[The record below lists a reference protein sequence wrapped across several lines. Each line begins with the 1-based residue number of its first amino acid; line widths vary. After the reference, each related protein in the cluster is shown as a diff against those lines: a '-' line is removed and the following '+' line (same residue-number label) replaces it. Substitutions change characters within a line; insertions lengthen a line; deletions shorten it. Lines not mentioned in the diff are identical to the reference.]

1 MKITKAYS
9 EVKKRL
15 LLVVFMTA
23 LIVLLFQLKNYPA
36 LVEHYYSQAIFPF
49 IRAHLQLIFNKIPF
63 SIGDIF
69 YLFLTLF
76 IAVSLIRIIKK
87 GFFQKKGQDAV
98 QILLKLV
105 LALQVSILVFY
116 LFWGLNYF
124 RADAFQR
131 LDLTESDY
139 SSAELIQVGSIL
151 IDSVNY
157 SRNKVSMEDLA
168 QSNDSIFK
176 SSSLAIQ
183 NFGASKPIAKPS
195 LSGPMLSYL
204 STAGYYNPFT
214 GEAQVNVLM
223 PIYLRP
229 FVACH
234 EMAHQ
239 NGYGA
244 ENEANFVGFLAGINS
259 NNRLLKYSSYYL
271 ATQEFMTAIWATD
284 SMAFKTL
291 KSRISPHVLS
301 DLKSENEYWNSY
313 RGAISKLSSIF
324 YDKYLKANNQPDG
337 LRTYN
342 KMIRLSMAYYKKKG
356 LIKAPV
362 NLSP

>member
-9 EVKKRL
+9 GVKKRL
-15 LLVVFMTA
+15 LLVVVMSA
-23 LIVLLFQLKNYPA
+23 LIFLLFQLKNYPES
-36 LVEHYYSQAIFPF
+36 VEQYYSQAIFPF
-49 IRAHLQLIFNKIPF
+49 IRAHLQLIFNQIPF

-76 IAVSLIRIIKK
+76 IVVSLIQIIKK
-87 GFFQKKGQDAV
+87 GFFQKKGRDAV

-105 LALQVSILVFY
+105 LTLQVSIVVFY

-124 RADAFQR
+124 RADAFER
-131 LDLTESDY
+131 LDLTKSDY
-139 SSAELIQVGSIL
+139 SSAELIEVGSML

-157 SRNKVSMEDLA
+157 SRMKVSKEDLA

-183 NFGASKPIAKPS
+183 NIGTSKPIAKPS
-195 LSGPMLSYL
+195 LSGPILSYL
-204 STAGYYNPFT
+204 GTAGYYNPFT
-214 GEAQVNVLM
+214 GEAQVNMLM

-244 ENEANFVGFLAGINS
+244 ENEANFIGFLAGINS
-259 NNRLLKYSSYYL
+259 NNRLLKYSCYYL

-284 SMAFKTL
+284 SLAFKTL
-291 KSRISPHVLS
+291 KSKISPSVLS
-301 DLKSENEYWNSY
+301 DLKSENEYWKSY
-313 RGAISKLSSIF
+313 RGATSKLSSIF

-342 KMIRLSMAYYKKKG
+342 KMIRLSMAYYKKRG

-362 NLSP
+362 NLAP

>member
-1 MKITKAYS
+1 MKNTRAYS
-9 EVKKRL
+9 TVKKRL
-15 LLVVFMTA
+15 LLIVSMFV
-23 LIVLLFQLKNYPA
+23 LIFLLFQLKNYPEI
-36 LVEHYYSQAIFPF
+36 VEHYYSLAIFPF
-49 IRAHLQLIFNKIPF
+49 IRSVLQSIFNRIPF

-69 YLFLTLF
+69 YLVLTLF
-76 IAVSLIRIIKK
+76 IAVSIFRIFRK
-87 GFFQKKGQDAV
+87 GFFQKKGRDAV
-98 QILLKLV
+98 QLFLGLV
-105 LALQVSILVFY
+105 LALQVSTLVFY

-124 RADAFQR
+124 RADAFER

-139 SSAELIQVGSIL
+139 SPGELIAVGSML

-157 SRNKVSMEDLA
+157 SRAEVRPEDLT

-176 SSSLAIQ
+176 SAALAIQ
-183 NFGASKPIAKPS
+183 NLGASEPVAKPS
-195 LSGPMLSYL
+195 LSGPLLSYL
-204 STAGYYNPFT
+204 GTAGYYNPFT
-214 GEAQVNVLM
+214 GEAQINAMM

-239 NGYGA
+239 NGFGA
-244 ENEANFVGFLAGINS
+244 ENEANFIGFKAGINS

-271 ATQEFMTAIWATD
+271 ATQEFLTAIWTTD
-284 SMAFKTL
+284 SVAFKAL
-291 KSRISPHVLS
+291 KSRISPSVLS
-301 DLKSENEYWNSY
+301 DLKSESEYWKSY
-313 RGAISKLSSIF
+313 RGATSKLSSIF
-324 YDKYLKANNQPDG
+324 YDNYLKANNQPDG

-362 NLSP
+362 NLTP

>member
-9 EVKKRL
+9 AVKKRL
-15 LLVVFMTA
+15 LLVGFMFV
-23 LIVLLFQLKNYPA
+23 LIFLLFQLKNYPVI
-36 LVEHYYSQAIFPF
+36 VEHYYSQAIFPF
-49 IRAHLQLIFNKIPF
+49 IRSGLQLIFNQIPF

-69 YLFLTLF
+69 YLLLTLF
-76 IAVSLIRIIKK
+76 IAVFVIRIIRK
-87 GFFQKKGQDAV
+87 GFFQKKGRDAV
-98 QILLKLV
+98 QILLGLV
-105 LALQVSILVFY
+105 LALQVSTLVFY

-124 RADAFQR
+124 RIDAFER

-139 SSAELIQVGSIL
+139 SSEELIEVGSML
-151 IDSVNY
+151 IDSVNF
-157 SRNKVSMEDLA
+157 SREKVRTEDLA

-183 NFGASKPIAKPS
+183 NIGATEPVAKPS
-195 LSGPMLSYL
+195 LSGPILSYL
-204 STAGYYNPFT
+204 GTAGYYNPFT

-223 PIYLRP
+223 PVYIRP

-244 ENEANFVGFLAGINS
+244 ENEANFVGFIAGINS
-259 NNRLLKYSSYYL
+259 NNRLLKYSCYYL
-271 ATQEFMTAIWATD
+271 ATQEFLTAIWATD
-284 SMAFKTL
+284 SMAFKAL
-291 KSRISPHVLS
+291 KSKISPNVLS
-301 DLKSENEYWNSY
+301 DLKSENDYWKSY
-313 RGAISKLSSIF
+313 RGATSKLSSIF
-324 YDKYLKANNQPDG
+324 YDNYLKANNQPDG

>member
-9 EVKKRL
+9 GVKKRL
-15 LLVVFMTA
+15 LLVVFMSA
-23 LIVLLFQLKNYPA
+23 LIFLLFQLKNYPDS
-36 LVEHYYSQAIFPF
+36 VEQYYSQAIFPF
-49 IRAHLQLIFNKIPF
+49 IRAYLQLIFNHIPF

-69 YLFLTLF
+69 YLFLALF
-76 IAVSLIRIIKK
+76 IAVSIVRIIKK
-87 GFFQKKGQDAV
+87 GFFQKKGRDAV

-105 LALQVSILVFY
+105 LALQVSTLVFY

-124 RADAFQR
+124 RADAFER

-139 SSAELIQVGSIL
+139 SSAELIEIGSML

-157 SRNKVSMEDLA
+157 SREKIRTEDLA

-176 SSSLAIQ
+176 SSSQAIQ
-183 NFGASKPIAKPS
+183 NIGASKPVAKPS
-195 LSGPMLSYL
+195 LSGPILSYL
-204 STAGYYNPFT
+204 GTAGYYNPFT
-214 GEAQVNVLM
+214 GEAQVNMLM

-244 ENEANFVGFLAGINS
+244 ENEANFIGFLAGINS
-259 NNRLLKYSSYYL
+259 NNRLLKYSCYYL

-284 SMAFKTL
+284 SLAFKTL
-291 KSRISPHVLS
+291 KSKISPSVLS
-301 DLKSENEYWNSY
+301 DLKSENDYWKSY
-313 RGAISKLSSIF
+313 RGAFSKLSSIF
-324 YDKYLKANNQPDG
+324 YDNYLKANNQPDG

-356 LIKAPV
+356 LIKAPL

>member
-1 MKITKAYS
+1 MKNTKAYS
-9 EVKKRL
+9 SLKKRL
-15 LLVVFMTA
+15 IGVVFLFVL
-23 LIVLLFQLKNYPA
+23 LILLFQLKNYPVI
-36 LVEHYYSQAIFPF
+36 VEQYYSQSLFPF
-49 IRAHLQLIFNKIPF
+49 IRSGLQLIFNHIPF

-69 YLFLTLF
+69 YLILILF
-76 IAVSLIRIIKK
+76 IISSIIRIIRK
-87 GFFQKKGQDAV
+87 GFFQKKGRDAV
-98 QILLKLV
+98 QILLGLV
-105 LALQVSILVFY
+105 LALQISTLVFY
-116 LFWGLNYF
+116 MFWGLNYF
-124 RADAFQR
+124 RKDAFKR

-139 SSAELIQVGSIL
+139 SSAELIEVGSML

-157 SRNKVSMEDLA
+157 SRAKVRKEDLA

-195 LSGPMLSYL
+195 LSGSVISYL
-204 STAGYYNPFT
+204 GTAGYYNPFT
-214 GEAQVNVLM
+214 GEAQVNALM
-223 PIYLRP
+223 PVYLRP

-239 NGYGA
+239 NGFGA
-244 ENEANFVGFLAGINS
+244 ENEANFVGFMAGINS

-271 ATQEFMTAIWATD
+271 ATQEFLTAIWATD

-291 KSRISPHVLS
+291 KSRISPNVLS
-301 DLKSENEYWNSY
+301 DLKSENEYWKSY
-313 RGAISKLSSIF
+313 RGATSKLSSIF
-324 YDKYLKANNQPDG
+324 YDNYLKANNQPEG

-342 KMIRLSMAYYKKKG
+342 KMIKLSMAYYKKKG

-362 NLSP
+362 NLTP

>member
-1 MKITKAYS
+1 MKNTKAYS
-9 EVKKRL
+9 SLKKRL
-15 LLVVFMTA
+15 LWVVFLFV
-23 LIVLLFQLKNYPA
+23 LIILMFQLKNHPA
-36 LVEHYYSQAIFPF
+36 IVEEYYSQALFPF
-49 IRAHLQLIFNKIPF
+49 IRSGLQLIFNNIPF

-69 YLFLTLF
+69 YLILIFF
-76 IAVSLIRIIKK
+76 VIVSIIRIIRK

-98 QILLKLV
+98 QILLSLV
-105 LALQVSILVFY
+105 LTLQISTLIFY
-116 LFWGLNYF
+116 IFWGLNYF
-124 RADAFQR
+124 RTEAFER

-139 SSAELIQVGSIL
+139 SSAELIEVGSML

-157 SRNKVSMEDLA
+157 SREEVRAEDLT

-176 SSSLAIQ
+176 SSSMAIQ

-195 LSGPMLSYL
+195 LSGPVLSYL
-204 STAGYYNPFT
+204 GTAGYYNPFT
-214 GEAQVNVLM
+214 GEAQINALM
-223 PIYLRP
+223 PVYLRP

-239 NGYGA
+239 NGFGA
-244 ENEANFVGFLAGINS
+244 ENEANFVGFIAGINS

-271 ATQEFMTAIWATD
+271 ATQEFLTAIWATD

-291 KSRISPHVLS
+291 KGRISPIVLA
-301 DLKSENEYWNSY
+301 DLKSENEYWKSY
-313 RGAISKLSSIF
+313 RGATSKLSSIF
-324 YDKYLKANNQPDG
+324 YDNYLKANNQPDG

-362 NLSP
+362 NLTP